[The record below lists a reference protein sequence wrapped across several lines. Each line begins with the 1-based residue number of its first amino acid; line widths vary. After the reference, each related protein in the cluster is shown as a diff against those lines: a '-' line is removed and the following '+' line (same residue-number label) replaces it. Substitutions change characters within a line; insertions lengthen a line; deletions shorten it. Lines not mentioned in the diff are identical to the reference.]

1 MNIRFGFLHPSPF
14 RGLYPYQASSFGT
27 TGSLLVLR
35 LDIVLQLVRSRCRS
49 AATSSGGSLQQ
60 AIATAIAAT
69 GGGGAGR
76 GSTSGG
82 CCGYVSSS
90 AATRSGGGGRVGV
103 LRRDC
108 VTSTT
113 AAAAVAVGATCR
125 RGAEIFGVLARIG
138 RVAGVADTVEA
149 SISLFPESV
158 IAVLLRLRRVCCGES

>member
-35 LDIVLQLVRSRCRS
+35 LDIVLQLVRSWCRS

-113 AAAAVAVGATCR
+113 TAAVAVGATCR